1 MLTEFSAEQKNILL
15 SMASC
20 IELASDIAHAH
31 ISVYVPGSKPK
42 LLQVYSY
49 AEPLTRFVEHRQM
62 EAGREVRLAEE
73 PLVAMTMQRNIV
85 MEGMREYALGLF
97 AHVSVFPV
105 CDSRNHCFAAVSFD
119 TKEPDPV
126 FMATALQFL
135 RNFNRANGT
144 EKLYRRLSSIDG
156 LMIVDDERVIRAV
169 NNTAKHIFSVLGVG
183 RLVGKR
189 TNSMEINWP
198 LVAGVLE
205 TGMARE
211 KDLAMQGLLLHLR
224 VLPVLDRAHPPAVI
238 VIIEDITELKK
249 KDEELLV
256 KAVVIKE
263 IHHRV
268 KNNLQTIVSLLRLQE
283 RRAKLEETKLV
294 LHDCINRVNSIAVVH
309 EYLSQQDQEAI
320 DVAKVARG
328 IYEAILS
335 SMVAPELKLTATFKA
350 DTVNLPSNQATSI
363 ALVLNELLQNSLEH
377 GFAGR
382 RTGRLT
388 VSFRDLTEYY
398 QLKITDDGCGL
409 PPGFLPAQTASLG
422 LKIIQTVV
430 ESDLRGTFTL
440 ENGPRQGTI
449 ALVQIPKHRE
459 G

>member
-1 MLTEFSAEQKNILL
+1 MGTNFTAEQKNILL

-31 ISVYVPGSKPK
+31 IAIYVPGSKAK

-49 AEPLTRFVEHRQM
+49 AEPLTRFVEHRQV

-85 MEGMREYALGLF
+85 MVGMREYDLGLF
-97 AHVSVFPV
+97 AHIAVYPV
-105 CDSRNHCFAAVSFD
+105 CDSRNHCFAAVSFE
-119 TKEPDPV
+119 TKEPEAT
-126 FMATALQFL
+126 FTETALQFL

-169 NNTAKHIFSVLGVG
+169 NNTAKHIFSILGVG
-183 RLVGKR
+183 QLVGKR
-189 TNSMEINWP
+189 TNSLEVNWP
-198 LVAGVLE
+198 LVAQVLE
-205 TGMARE
+205 TGMAQE

-238 VIIEDITELKK
+238 VIIEDITELQK

-283 RRAKLEETKLV
+283 RRAKSEETRLV
-294 LHDCINRVNSIAVVH
+294 LHDCINRVNSIAIVH
-309 EYLSQQDQEAI
+309 EYLSQQDNEAI
-320 DVAKVARG
+320 NVAKVARG
-328 IYEAILS
+328 IYEAIMN
-335 SMVAPELKLTATFKA
+335 SMVSPGLQLKASFAA
-350 DTVNLPSNQATSI
+350 DQVNLPSNQATSI

-377 GFAGR
+377 GFEHRNKG
-382 RTGRLT
+382 TLS
-388 VSFRDLTEYY
+388 VSFRDLTTYY
-398 QLKITDDGCGL
+398 QLKIVDDGCGL
-409 PPGFLPAQTASLG
+409 PPGFALQKTTSLG

-430 ESDLRGTFTL
+430 ESDLRGKFTL
-440 ENGPRQGTI
+440 EDGPVNGTV
-449 ALVQIPKHRE
+449 ALVRIPKVRNP
-459 G
+459 